1 MPGLPTPALVPST
14 LDELQRPAGSA
25 AQLQL
30 VVQPTPIVIQ
40 MKITILLVPGII
52 IVALTGTALREY
64 WKARE
69 PLRAIVTETR
79 MRELMDILNAEQP
92 ARVDPESLRPLLAK
106 KNRLDCGE
114 DGWGNLLLIE
124 RRIRAGKEP
133 LYVIVS
139 LGRDGRRGTC
149 CQKWV
154 DDWNDDAVLA
164 GKDWLQVWVNN
175 PEALRARGVP
185 PLSPTRRNQQ
195 AR

>member
-1 MPGLPTPALVPST
+1 MPTLKAKIVLVT
-14 LDELQRPAGSA
+14 
-25 AQLQL
+25 
-30 VVQPTPIVIQ
+30 V
-40 MKITILLVPGII
+40 I
-52 IVALTGTALREY
+52 IVVALASIAFREY
-64 WKARE
+64 WKDRE
-69 PLRAIVTETR
+69 PLRAIMTETR

-92 ARVDPESLRPLLAK
+92 ERVDPDSLRPLLAK
-106 KNRLDCGE
+106 NDRLDCRE

-124 RRIRAGKEP
+124 RRIQAGREP